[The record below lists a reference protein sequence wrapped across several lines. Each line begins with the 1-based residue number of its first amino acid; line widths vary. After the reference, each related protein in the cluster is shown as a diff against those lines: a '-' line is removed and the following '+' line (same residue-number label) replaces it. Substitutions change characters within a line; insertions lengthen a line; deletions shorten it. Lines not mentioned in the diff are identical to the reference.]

1 MQWMV
6 RPSVRVVPLEDG
18 VSITIREH
26 LTHGEATDSNAL
38 MWVRKDGKAD
48 IEPRMVMYATVLAY
62 LVDWTVPDFNGDIIP
77 IRGLSQED
85 LLSTLRNLT
94 PPAFNAIHEAINAHD
109 RASRERLMELKKT
122 EPVTIS
128 A

>member
-6 RPSVRVVPLEDG
+6 RPSVRVLTLEDG
-18 VSITIREH
+18 VSITVREH

-38 MWVRKDGKAD
+38 IWTRKDGKAD

-62 LVDWTVPDFNGDIIP
+62 LIDWTVPDFNGDIIP
-77 IRGLSQED
+77 IRGLTQDD
-85 LLSTLRNLT
+85 LLSVLRNLT
-94 PPAFNAIHEAINAHD
+94 PPAFLAIHEAIRTHD
-109 RASRERLMELKKT
+109 VASRERLMELKKT
-122 EPVTIS
+122 DSVTVS

>member
-6 RPSVRVVPLEDG
+6 RPSVRVLPLDDG
-18 VSITIREH
+18 VSLTVREH
-26 LTHGEATDSNAL
+26 LTHGEATDSSAL
-38 MWVRKDGKAD
+38 MWTQKDGKA
-48 IEPRMVMYATVLAY
+48 ELNASMVMYATVLAY

-85 LLSTLRNLT
+85 MLSTLRNLT
-94 PPAFNAIHEAINAHD
+94 PPAFNAIHDAITAHD
-109 RASRERLMELKKT
+109 RASRERLTELKKT
-122 EPVTIS
+122 ESVTVS